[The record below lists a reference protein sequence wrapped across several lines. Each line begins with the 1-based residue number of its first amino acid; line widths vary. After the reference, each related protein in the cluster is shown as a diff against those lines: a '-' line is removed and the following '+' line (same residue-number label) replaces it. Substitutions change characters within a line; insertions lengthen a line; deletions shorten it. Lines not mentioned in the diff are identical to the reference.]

1 METPIKDILKEKYKI
16 DIDKEALHELIAKQ
30 VDKELLKRMSSKSR
44 ENLGL
49 SGYFTELQ
57 QSITGIKARL
67 HEKFTGETI
76 NKNIHGI
83 KAFLS

>member
-57 QSITGIKARL
+57 QSITGIKAVSYTHLRA
-67 HEKFTGETI
+67 HET
-76 NKNIHGI
+76 
-83 KAFLS
+83 

>member
-44 ENLGL
+44 ENLV
-49 SGYFTELQ
+49 F
-57 QSITGIKARL
+57 
-67 HEKFTGETI
+67 
-76 NKNIHGI
+76 
-83 KAFLS
+83 